1 MERSIPAME
10 ALRKLAVL
18 PATSAL
24 STMVAMSDCRD
35 GAMALSP
42 PS

>member
-1 MERSIPAME
+1 ME
-10 ALRKLAVL
+10 ALRKLAQL

-24 STMVAMSDCRD
+24 STMEAMSDCRD
-35 GAMALSP
+35 GAMALRP